1 MTPDTNNKLIA
12 GLNLLYGIFQVVIAI
27 LTVIWLPGS
36 FKNAPQEFLRLTPLF
51 TAGFTFMALMFAA
64 PSLIAAYALL
74 TRRTWARVAALAAV
88 GMGFLNVGA
97 GTIPSVF
104 TAWFVFSKKAR
115 SLYGNDV
122 MFKSS
127 GW

>member
-1 MTPDTNNKLIA
+1 
-12 GLNLLYGIFQVVIAI
+12 
-27 LTVIWLPGS
+27 
-36 FKNAPQEFLRLTPLF
+36 
-51 TAGFTFMALMFAA
+51 MALMFAA
-64 PSLIAAYALL
+64 PSLIAGYALL
-74 TRRTWARVAALAAV
+74 KRRTWARVAALVAV

-97 GTIPSVF
+97 GTTPSVF

-122 MFKSS
+122 MFRSS